1 MPQATA
7 ADVLDEVVDTVEVD
21 EEELDEPGEGETPPE
36 ADDDSTA
43 ETTDETTDEVVVTIG
58 DEEPPDDE
66 QFDGKPAPAWVK
78 DLRESNRAQAKRI
91 RELEQAQQQAK
102 PKAEALGPKPMLADF
117 QYDEDAHEKALDA
130 WHAKKREA
138 EVQETKQREAGEA
151 IQAEWDKRVGIY
163 ETQKAA
169 LKVKDFD
176 EAKEAAA
183 GVFSVVQQSVIIS
196 GAENAAL
203 VVYAL
208 GRNPKAAKELASIT
222 DPVKFAFAVA
232 KLETK
237 LKVQPRKTAPA
248 PDTPVRSN
256 APVSGTVDS
265 QLERLRADAAKTGD
279 MSKVHAYKQQLRGKA
294 RK

>member
-1 MPQATA
+1 MA
-7 ADVLDEVVDTVEVD
+7 AV
-21 EEELDEPGEGETPPE
+21 
-36 ADDDSTA
+36 
-43 ETTDETTDEVVVTIG
+43 
-58 DEEPPDDE
+58 
-66 QFDGKPAPAWVK
+66 KPAEASTSRPAPQWAK
-78 DLRESNRAQAKRI
+78 DLREINRAQAKEL
-91 RELEQAQQQAK
+91 RELKQAQQQVK
-102 PKAEALGPKPMLADF
+102 PKVEALGPKPMLADF
-117 QYDEDAHEKALDA
+117 QYDEEAHEKALDA
-130 WHAKKREA
+130 WHAKKRDAEA
-138 EVQETKQREAGEA
+138 QEATQRAAGEA
-151 IQAEWDKRVGIY
+151 IQAEWDKRMSAYAVQQ
-163 ETQKAA
+163 TA
-169 LKVKDFD
+169 LKVKDFA
-176 EAKEAAA
+176 EAEEAAQ
-183 GVFSVVQQSVIIS
+183 GVFSVVQQSVIVS

-248 PDTPVRSN
+248 PDTPVRSS

-279 MSKVHAYKQQLRGKA
+279 MSKVHAYKQQLRAK